1 MKPKETEKSPAGVT
15 PTVSREALGDRM
27 AGHVKG
33 LRRYAIAL
41 TGDPA
46 DADDLV
52 QESLTRVLA
61 KIEEG
66 AEVRN
71 LRTYL
76 FSTLHNLRMDQLS
89 RKRITGIQVPLEDV
103 AAKLSAPANQ
113 QAGLMGQDMAMALN
127 KLPEQQREVLLLIG
141 LEGAGYQQAAD
152 ILDIPLGTVM
162 SRLSRA
168 RGSLRRL
175 MAGGSV
181 AGLHSVK

>member
-1 MKPKETEKSPAGVT
+1 M
-15 PTVSREALGDRM
+15 EALGDTLT
-27 AGHVKG
+27 GHVKG

-41 TGDPA
+41 TGDPI

-52 QESLTRVLA
+52 QESVARVLA

-103 AAKLSAPANQ
+103 AAKLSSPANQ
-113 QAGLMGQDMAMALN
+113 QARLLGQDMADSLA
-127 KLPEQQREVLLLIG
+127 KLPEQQREILLLIG
-141 LEGAGYQQAAD
+141 LEGASYQDAAD
-152 ILDIPLGTVM
+152 ILEIPLGTVM
-162 SRLSRA
+162 SRVSRA
-168 RGSLRRL
+168 RETLRRL
-175 MAGGSV
+175 MAGGPL
-181 AGLHSVK
+181 AGLHRVK